1 MYQTINSLA
10 QSPYLGEGNPAIRL
24 QCMPAPVLILDGFEV
39 GDYRL
44 RPHHYTSLTSLASS
58 LAGLSAPARATLILF
73 VEGHTDSSGTEV
85 MNRGLSLSRATEVI
99 RFLASS
105 GVTSRMA
112 PVPRGESSPRAPN
125 TTPDGQRRNRRV
137 EIRACRLLPPPPP
150 PPIRA

>member
-1 MYQTINSLA
+1 MYQATNYLA
-10 QSPYLGEGNPAIRL
+10 ENPYLGEGNRTVQL
-24 QCMPAPVLILDGFEV
+24 QCLPAPVLILDGFEV

-44 RPHHYTSLTSLASS
+44 KPHHYTTLTNLVSS
-58 LAGLSAPARATLILF
+58 LAGLPATIRSNLILF

-99 RFLASS
+99 RFLTSS

-112 PVPRGESSPRAPN
+112 PVARGESRPRSPN